1 MGAYIII
8 GSSAAG
14 LSAAQT
20 IRRLQPDREIIV
32 LSKDKAIYSR
42 CMLHKLLSGER
53 SMESIEFESINFF
66 QDNRINFMPGTEVV
80 RVDEEERVLIL
91 ADGKKLLFE
100 KILVASGSEYFM
112 PPIPNFRYAQNVYGF
127 RSLDDVNQIRKGI
140 GKYISRRQGYRA

>member
-53 SMESIEFESINFF
+53 IH
-66 QDNRINFMPGTEVV
+66 
-80 RVDEEERVLIL
+80 RV
-91 ADGKKLLFE
+91 
-100 KILVASGSEYFM
+100 
-112 PPIPNFRYAQNVYGF
+112 
-127 RSLDDVNQIRKGI
+127 
-140 GKYISRRQGYRA
+140 

>member
-91 ADGKKLLFE
+91 GRSCYSKKYWLPPGLSTSCRQFQ
-100 KILVASGSEYFM
+100 ISGM
-112 PPIPNFRYAQNVYGF
+112 PKMYTAFA
-127 RSLDDVNQIRKGI
+127 
-140 GKYISRRQGYRA
+140 AWTM

>member
-53 SMESIEFESINFF
+53 SMESIEFESINFSRTTGLTLC
-66 QDNRINFMPGTEVV
+66 QGQRW
-80 RVDEEERVLIL
+80 
-91 ADGKKLLFE
+91 
-100 KILVASGSEYFM
+100 SG
-112 PPIPNFRYAQNVYGF
+112 
-127 RSLDDVNQIRKGI
+127 
-140 GKYISRRQGYRA
+140 

>member
-112 PPIPNFRYAQNVYGF
+112 PPIPNSGMPKMYTAFA
-127 RSLDDVNQIRKGI
+127 
-140 GKYISRRQGYRA
+140 AWTM

>member
-53 SMESIEFESINFF
+53 SICLLYTSTALDTKF
-66 QDNRINFMPGTEVV
+66 QEVS
-80 RVDEEERVLIL
+80 DTL
-91 ADGKKLLFE
+91 
-100 KILVASGSEYFM
+100 
-112 PPIPNFRYAQNVYGF
+112 Q
-127 RSLDDVNQIRKGI
+127 
-140 GKYISRRQGYRA
+140 

>member
-100 KILVASGSEYFM
+100 KILVASGSE
-112 PPIPNFRYAQNVYGF
+112 
-127 RSLDDVNQIRKGI
+127 
-140 GKYISRRQGYRA
+140 